1 MVIIGGKYIWMYD
14 LVLLLTSPSARKFLP
29 GCVGMC
35 RLCLTGSSWEFWLR
49 HVNICSI
56 IRRAVGMTGLFI
68 TGANLRWG
76 GKLHLAESFFIKP
89 EVRERYLPKHDRI
102 SKIALEFHWGL
113 RELEFV
119 SFLEAENTEL
129 GFRDELMFSDCS
141 WCLAFVPCPAV
152 LLSPASL
159 GAELLCNCS
168 WVTLAEEQLLQQW
181 ASEPAPSTS
190 PERTLGVPLPFP
202 ALTAAQTQLDS
213 SISFFFFP
221 SPALWWFLTVATV
234 L

>member
-1 MVIIGGKYIWMYD
+1 MVIIGGKYIWMYY
-14 LVLLLTSPSARKFLP
+14 LVLPLTSPSARKFLP

-49 HVNICSI
+49 HVNICSF
-56 IRRAVGMTGLFI
+56 IRRAVEMTGLFI

-113 RELEFV
+113 RELEFLCLFWRQRTQKWV
-119 SFLEAENTEL
+119 LE
-129 GFRDELMFSDCS
+129 MS
-141 WCLAFVPCPAV
+141 WCLVTAP
-152 LLSPASL
+152 
-159 GAELLCNCS
+159 GAWLLCLALQSCS
-168 WVTLAEEQLLQQW
+168 PQPLWGQSCCVIAAGWPWLRSSFSSKAHGVQSQVLPPPQRG
-181 ASEPAPSTS
+181 A
-190 PERTLGVPLPFP
+190 LGVPLHFP

-221 SPALWWFLTVATV
+221 SPALW
-234 L
+234 